1 MREIENGNHR
11 YCFSVADEW
20 MCVKI
25 WFEIVPMP
33 ILDCDAHCDAM
44 WLWCNLHCNAMPLSS
59 KISALSHQ
67 SSFLVILKSCGFKRC
82 CWKCHSAIYQIK
94 GISSHMITLVELL
107 MYAAAQINWA
117 NVLRGLIGLIWFVWM
132 IGKVRE
138 RRLVACPQQ
147 FWLISISVN
156 NDWSSHLS
164 ATKHLISWEK
174 LFPEVTN

>member
-1 MREIENGNHR
+1 METIDIASALRTNE
-11 YCFSVADEW
+11 
-20 MCVKI
+20 CVSRFDLRLCRCRFWI
-25 WFEIVPMP
+25 LMHIVMQF
-33 ILDCDAHCDAM
+33 AM
-44 WLWCNLHCNAMPLSS
+44 LLSS

-67 SSFLVILKSCGFKRC
+67 SSFLVVLKSCGFKRC

-147 FWLISISVN
+147 FWLIRISVN